1 MMKLQAKFGPRAG
14 VWHQWSIWWNYLSN
28 SKTVAWIRNV
38 DCLCKVLK
46 KGLSRCFS
54 AVSSYAASLMHGR
67 FTLASTHLHR
77 QATTVAHLFSTRPP
91 VLLRTKHRLCFSCKV
106 RLSLAVSERGDPSRF
121 LFSFFFYLLL
131 LLLPLLF
138 SSSPSELLCAT
149 LLADQLREKLCAS
162 LCLLMGDAVKL
173 NKWAVRRWWQAA
185 DVVSLLSPPKT
196 HTHTRLCGGSAT

>member
-1 MMKLQAKFGPRAG
+1 MFLSGVILCCEFNAWTLHAG
-14 VWHQWSIWWNYLSN
+14 FHTPTPTGDN
-28 SKTVAWIRNV
+28 SRTP
-38 DCLCKVLK
+38 
-46 KGLSRCFS
+46 
-54 AVSSYAASLMHGR
+54 
-67 FTLASTHLHR
+67 
-77 QATTVAHLFSTRPP
+77 LFHPPTRPAQNKAP
-91 VLLRTKHRLCFSCKV
+91 SLFLLQV

-162 LCLLMGDAVKL
+162 LCLLMGGGVKL